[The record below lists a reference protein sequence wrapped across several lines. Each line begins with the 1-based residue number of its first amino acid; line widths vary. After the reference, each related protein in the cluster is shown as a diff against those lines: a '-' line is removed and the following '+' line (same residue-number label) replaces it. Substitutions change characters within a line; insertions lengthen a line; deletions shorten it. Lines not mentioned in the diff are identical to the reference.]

1 MEASLIDLVF
11 LSEKREKILLLL
23 REGPKNIKEIEN
35 SLNFS
40 STSVQPQIKIL
51 KERHLLYREDNKY
64 GLTLIGETIAEN
76 MLELVDTLESFENK
90 LDFWNS
96 HRLEGIPPSLLNRI
110 SELKHSTFASPLD
123 KSNMFSPHNEFVEN
137 IAKSEFV
144 KGISPFIHSLYPK
157 MFLDF
162 AKKGI
167 DVSLI
172 VTDHVFERMSTEFRL
187 ELEPFLSLN
196 NTHIYVCEKEIL
208 LSSAVTNRFLSL
220 GLFYNNGTY
229 DHENDILCFEPE
241 GLRWGEDLFT
251 YYQGMSREITE
262 I

>member
-1 MEASLIDLVF
+1 MEASLLDLVF

-23 REGPKNIKEIEN
+23 REGPKSIKEIEN

-51 KERHLLYREDNKY
+51 KERHLLYLEDNKY
-64 GLTLIGETIAEN
+64 GLTIIGETIAEN
-76 MLELVDTLESFENK
+76 MRELVDTLEVLENK
-90 LDFWNS
+90 LDFWNV
-96 HRLEGIPPSLLNRI
+96 HQLEGIPPHLLTRI
-110 SELKHSTFASPLD
+110 CELKHSTFARPLD
-123 KSNMFSPHNEFVEN
+123 KSNMFSPHREFADN

-144 KGISPFIHSLYPK
+144 KGISPFIHPLYPK

-162 AKKGI
+162 AKSGI

-172 VTDHVFERMSTEFRL
+172 VTDPVFERMSTEFKP
-187 ELEPFLSLN
+187 EMEQFLGLN
-196 NTHIYVCEKEIL
+196 NTHVYVCEKEIL
-208 LSSAVTNRFLSL
+208 LSSAVTNCFLSL
-220 GLFYNNGTY
+220 GFFYKNGTY
-229 DHENDILCFEPE
+229 DHVNDILCFEPE

-251 YYQGMSREITE
+251 YYRDMSREITE

>member
-1 MEASLIDLVF
+1 MEASLLDLVF

-23 REGPKNIKEIEN
+23 REGPKSVKEIEK

-51 KERHLLYREDNKY
+51 KERHLLYRDDNKY
-64 GLTLIGETIAEN
+64 GLTVIGETIAEK
-76 MLELVDTLESFENK
+76 MWDLVDTLEALENK

-96 HRLEGIPPSLLNRI
+96 HQLEGIPPHLLDRI
-110 SELKHSTFASPLD
+110 YELKHSTFARPLD
-123 KSNMFSPHNEFVEN
+123 KSNMFSPHREFADN

-144 KGISPFIHSLYPK
+144 KGISPFIHPLYPK

-162 AKKGI
+162 AKSGI
-167 DVSLI
+167 AVSLI
-172 VTDHVFERMSTEFRL
+172 VTESVFERMSTEFRP
-187 ELEPFLSLN
+187 ELEPLLDLG
-196 NTHIYVCEKEIL
+196 NTHVYVCEKELL
-208 LSSAVTNRFLSL
+208 LSSAVTNLFLSL
-220 GLFYNNGTY
+220 GFFYNNGTY

-251 YYQGMSREITE
+251 YYRDMSEEVKEI
-262 I
+262 